1 MPAAHNDLRG
11 QPAARSWEIETLQEP
26 SEARRSPM
34 RRYLPLWVTI
44 GAVLVVDVLAA
55 LVIGFPGYPPDI
67 GAQIEPIAPHVL
79 FPVGPFTIT
88 NSIVTTWVIGAI
100 IIVLAVALTRGLRP
114 VPNPVQNAV
123 EWIYESLANFVVSL
137 GGPAARRYA
146 PLFIALFIFIVLSNW
161 SGAIPFF
168 GRVEWLRAPTS
179 DLNVTAGLA
188 IVSFLVFQVEGIRA
202 LGVRRYLGKYFNL
215 SGFRHG
221 PIDGII
227 DLYVGLIEIPIEFF
241 KPLTLSLRL
250 FGNVWGGEV
259 MLSVMTALLLAV
271 LPLPFLGLELF
282 IGLIQ
287 AFIFAILTLMF
298 TLLALTPHEEGEEDR
313 PAGGAAEHAP
323 GGGQGSGRS
332 EHAALAA

>member
-1 MPAAHNDLRG
+1 M
-11 QPAARSWEIETLQEP
+11 QEP
-26 SEARRSPM
+26 SEAPPSLM
-34 RRYLPLWVTI
+34 RRYLPLWI
-44 GAVLVVDVLAA
+44 ALVAILVADAAAA
-55 LVIGFPGYPPDI
+55 LVVGFPGYPPDI

-88 NSIVTTWVIGAI
+88 NTILTTWILGAI
-100 IIVLAVALTRGLRP
+100 LVVLAVAVTRGLRLI
-114 VPNPVQNAV
+114 PNPVQNAV

-137 GGPAARRYA
+137 GGPGSERYA
-146 PLFIALFIFIVLSNW
+146 PLFIALFLFIVLANW
-161 SGAIPFF
+161 SGVIPIF
-168 GRVEWLRAPTS
+168 GKVEWLRAPTS

-188 IVSFLVFQVEGIRA
+188 IVSFLVFQVEGIRT
-202 LGVRRYLGKYFNL
+202 LGLRRYIGKYINL
-215 SGFRHG
+215 RGFRHG

-298 TLLALTPHEEGEEDR
+298 TLLALTSHEEGEEDHLI
-313 PAGGAAEHAP
+313 GAAEEHQP
-323 GGGQGSGRS
+323 GSGQAGRS
-332 EHAALAA
+332 EEAAMAA

>member
-1 MPAAHNDLRG
+1 VIDGTVPAAQNDPRG
-11 QPAARSWEIETLQEP
+11 ARRAHPGERATVQES
-26 SEARRSPM
+26 SEARPARA
-34 RRYLPLWVTI
+34 RNRYLPLWIAI
-44 GAVLVVDVLAA
+44 GAVLVADVLAA
-55 LVIGFPGYPPDI
+55 LVIGFPDYPTI
-67 GAQIEPIAPHVL
+67 KIEPIAPHVL

-88 NSIVTTWVIGAI
+88 NSIVTTWVIGAVI
-100 IIVLAVALTRGLRP
+100 VVLAVALTRGLRLI
-114 VPNPVQNAV
+114 PNPIQNAV

-137 GGPAARRYA
+137 GGPEARRYA

-161 SGAIPFF
+161 SGVIPFF
-168 GRVEWLRAPTS
+168 GKVEWLRAPTS

-188 IVSFLVFQVEGIRA
+188 IVSFLVFQIEGIRA
-202 LGVRRYLGKYFNL
+202 LGVRRYVGKYINL
-215 SGFRHG
+215 GGFRHG

-227 DLYVGLIEIPIEFF
+227 DLYVGLIEIPIELF

-298 TLLALTPHEEGEEDR
+298 TVLALGSHEE
-313 PAGGAAEHAP
+313 
-323 GGGQGSGRS
+323 
-332 EHAALAA
+332 EHAAAGEPEPGEESPTTRRAAAAA